1 MRMCQPRSCAE
12 HERRGRDRRSCTA
25 RSPRG
30 SCVRYNPRQNAC
42 KPSGSQPVGVVRLTG
57 DPPLLGES
65 SPPLVPGPSSC
76 ARPCRARSERA
87 AARRRSRTASL
98 AAATCWS
105 CASRP
110 ASRFSK
116 GARESAG
123 AESSAPGPVLLT
135 GTPAGASS
143 MWARRTRSST
153 TSEHTASSAPERAG
167 AAPAAKRIRTLAPVS
182 MSSLL
187 SDGISSDALSASVP
201 KTRWRRIVA
210 AAGAASGGLSPS
222 ESEPSRAAVRAVH
235 PARAAGST
243 GGGIG
248 SRGLGAPAA
257 APVSLA
263 PVPAADT
270 ESAPSWAC
278 TSRRRAR
285 CAPSGVPAVRSTA
298 RTSGPSSSK

>member
-1 MRMCQPRSCAE
+1 MRTVQPSSECVQALRVAACG
-12 HERRGRDRRSCTA
+12 GRALDGRPSTA
-25 RSPRG
+25 GRVLSAARAG
-30 SCVRYNPRQNAC
+30 AQLVRA
-42 KPSGSQPVGVVRLTG
+42 
-57 DPPLLGES
+57 PLPGTLGES
-65 SPPLVPGPSSC
+65 RGAQAFPHRLVGRGHLLELC
-76 ARPCRARSERA
+76 LQRAQGRRRVSFPDSRTCERA
-87 AARRRSRTASL
+87 AQR
-98 AAATCWS
+98 
-105 CASRP
+105 CALTSRP